1 MKWGCRKRC
10 LAYSFILGRVKS
22 CLNWKSKM
30 PNLKN
35 YCITKVGLVFW
46 FPNIYYQ
53 TCSGKKLVCCL
64 VAAILFYQDQTRH
77 AENSIVED
85 TLIHVIAYD
94 GRVQS
99 QKEEKRNLLIYAC
112 QSQSCWDF
120 KHWVGWSI
128 RRHFSELEN
137 YEIMWTSVSMYVV
150 CMYSTEAVS

>member
-1 MKWGCRKRC
+1 M
-10 LAYSFILGRVKS
+10 KS
-22 CLNWKSKM
+22 CSNWKSKM

-35 YCITKVGLVFW
+35 YCITKVGLIFW
-46 FPNIYYQ
+46 FPNLLLTNMLREEIGLLFS
-53 TCSGKKLVCCL
+53 CSYSV
-64 VAAILFYQDQTRH
+64 YQDQTRH